1 MTVVSTKEFNI
12 DQEKY
17 FDLAL
22 EEEVFIKRGDYMFLL
37 LNKNVNDTNI
47 YHDESVYEEV
57 LAPDDDFRRALSVEE
72 FRERLMVVLDRVDK
86 KYANKCK

>member
-37 LNKNVNDTNI
+37 LNKKINDTNI

-57 LAPDDDFRRALSVEE
+57 LAPDDDFRRAITMDEFIDRALVMVEKI
-72 FRERLMVVLDRVDK
+72 DK
-86 KYANKCK
+86 MYAKK